1 MPLFSLVLLLGLLLA
16 SCVSPRQLEFRIKAP
31 QLQIDSA
38 EALTDDFYLYQ
49 YPLWSPDGEAILL
62 RRNVDSQKKYGPS
75 EFAWEVVVFD
85 LASGDLEVIVG
96 PSKSTYPT
104 WSPDSSEIAMNNFGD
119 QGSSPETEEFGTSH
133 MSIYSRMD
141 GSWRHFPC
149 DLCGW
154 PLWLQDGSILINRNL
169 QDEFDGEQIYG
180 TALMDPRTGEM
191 SNVQPFAGLER
202 LNVVDPPGAGR
213 VSLGRYV
220 VSKDGDRLLFDA
232 LTTECSGIW
241 SYRIGGS
248 APVPFIDS
256 PELAECDPSLS
267 RDETRLVYTTK
278 PYQEPDSTQLVISNA
293 DGSSPATF
301 LSTGGYPYTARH
313 PAWSPDGQR
322 IAFVYGLFNP
332 VGPSFSTLYI
342 IDVPPELQP

>member
-1 MPLFSLVLLLGLLLA
+1 VPVFGLVLLFGLLLA
-16 SCVSPRQLEFRIKAP
+16 SCVLPQLLDFRGKAP
-31 QLQIDSA
+31 ELEIDSVD
-38 EALTDDFYLYQ
+38 ALTDDFNLYEL
-49 YPLWSPDGEAILL
+49 PLWSPDGEAILL
-62 RRNVDSQKKYGPS
+62 RRNVDSQKRGTDGLI
-75 EFAWEVVVFD
+75 WEVVVLD

-96 PSKSTYPT
+96 PSKPTNPT
-104 WSPDSSEIAMNNFGD
+104 WSPDSSQIAMMTFGD
-119 QGSSPETEEFGTSH
+119 PSSSAEVVDLSDSYLG
-133 MSIYSRMD
+133 IYSRTD
-141 GSWRHFPC
+141 ESWRHFPC
-149 DLCGW
+149 DLCSD
-154 PLWLQDGSILINRNL
+154 PNWLQDGSILINRNL

-180 TALMDPRTGEM
+180 TALIDPNTGEI

-202 LNVVDPPGAGR
+202 LNVVDPPSAGR

-241 SYRIGGS
+241 SYRIGGT
-248 APVPFIDS
+248 PPEPFIDS

-301 LSTGGYPYTARH
+301 LSTGGYPYSARH
-313 PAWSPDGQR
+313 PAWSPDGKR

-342 IDVPPELQP
+342 IDVPRELQP